1 MADCEHRWDMT
12 DKRFGFVVFEKCYHC
27 SGIRTFFSTEEAP
40 VLWDK
45 YREGD
50 CFWNRVEVAQSFQ
63 YNLKC
68 VKCGLVEKFDDL
80 MGLLFCTSC
89 MEDCEVE
96 RLQKKYEKEKTW
108 VVVAFGHFPEITR
121 NPIPP
126 RKLDILTDYFNQR
139 RDTTRSR
146 IKVLSFDLVK
156 DLPRCKGVFV
166 HDVGML
172 SENPPEER
180 KPVF

>member
-12 DKRFGFVVFEKCYHC
+12 DKRFGFVVFEKCFHC

-63 YNLKC
+63 FNLKC
-68 VKCGLVEKFDDL
+68 AECGLVEKFDDL

-108 VVVAFGHFPEITR
+108 VVVAFGHFPEIKR

-126 RKLDILTDYFNQR
+126 RKLDILTDHFNQR

-156 DLPRCKGVFV
+156 DLSLCKGVFV

-172 SENPPEER
+172 SEKPPQER
-180 KPVF
+180 KSVF